1 MRSFA
6 SDNNAPVHPEVM
18 QAIIDANKG
27 AAVGYGADQWTRK
40 ALDDLRA
47 IFGADCEP
55 FLVLTGTAANV
66 LSIMSVTRSYHAVLA
81 SDQAHLNIDE
91 TGAPELVA
99 GVKVHSIPSE
109 HAKIKVRDMAPHL
122 NALGFEHASQPRL
135 VSITQCTEL
144 GTVYTPDEIR
154 EIAAFAHE
162 NGMLLHMDGA
172 RLANAAVALNM
183 GLRECTRDLG
193 VDILSFGAGKN
204 GLLCGE
210 AVVFFT
216 PSHAEDFKYMR
227 KQAMQLMSKMRYL
240 GAQMSALLANGLWRE
255 NAAQANRMAKLLA
268 DSLDGCGCDSICVTR
283 PVQTNHVFASL
294 PPEVISRLQK
304 EFYFY
309 VWNPQTHECRF
320 VTSWNTTEEDVGDFV
335 AALRRIMG

>member
-6 SDNNAPVHPEVM
+6 SDNNAPVHPDVM
-18 QAIIDANKG
+18 QAIMDANQG
-27 AAVGYGADQWTRK
+27 PAVGYGADALTEK

-47 IFGADCEP
+47 IFGNDSEP

-66 LSIMSVTRSYHAVLA
+66 LSIMAVTRSYHSVLA

-91 TGAPELVA
+91 TGAPERVA
-99 GVKVHSIPSE
+99 GIKVVSVPSVN
-109 HAKIKVRDMAPHL
+109 AKIRVQNLEPHL
-122 NALGFEHASQPRL
+122 QALGFEHTSQPRV

-144 GTVYTPDEIR
+144 GTVYTPEEIR
-154 EIAAFAHE
+154 QIADFAHE
-162 NGMLLHMDGA
+162 NGLLLHMDGA

-193 VDILSFGAGKN
+193 VDVLSFGAGKN

-210 AVVFFT
+210 AVVFFD
-216 PSHAEDFKYMR
+216 PALAEGFKYMR
-227 KQAMQLMSKMRYL
+227 KQAMQLVSKMRYF
-240 GAQMSALLANGLWRE
+240 GAQMSALLKGELWRRNAE
-255 NAAQANRMAKLLA
+255 NANRMATLLA
-268 DSLDGCGCDSICVTR
+268 QSLKACNSPEVRLTR
-283 PVQTNHVFASL
+283 PVESNHVFVSL
-294 PPEVISRLQK
+294 PADVISRLQK

-320 VTSWNTTEEDVGDFV
+320 VTSWSTTEQDVGDFV
-335 AALRRIMG
+335 VALQRILG